1 MEGSRARTLWLGVRF
16 SNGSDLTPIGYWPL
30 ELFTRFTDHAEN
42 IQWGGEIVNLH
53 VFGWHTSTQ
62 MGSGFLPGND
72 KSAYMRD
79 LQTAVSDLKVGA
91 TNTTYYN
98 IEKYSNTCFAYGGP
112 EHGDAVHLSLDII
125 MQVVNAPICNIQV
138 YLFLNIVV
146 NLAMNT
152 TKLGHAHGQSYPF
165 GSSETFVVLALA
177 VVACTAVAPPSLT
190 ITSPEGD
197 IVDCININDQP
208 AFDHPLLRN
217 HFDHPLLRNHTVLEA
232 PTYLPDIDNT
242 IWQVRHGNE
251 TECPKGTIP
260 IRRLNGKAGSRPGQE
275 VTLGHEV

>member
-72 KSAYMRD
+72 KAAYMRD

-112 EHGDAVHLSLDII
+112 EHGDAVHLSLDIVCLHLPNSCGLTTELI
-125 MQVVNAPICNIQV
+125 PSCHEHYKTGARPWTILPIWQ
-138 YLFLNIVV
+138 
-146 NLAMNT
+146 
-152 TKLGHAHGQSYPF
+152 LG
-165 GSSETFVVLALA
+165 
-177 VVACTAVAPPSLT
+177 
-190 ITSPEGD
+190 PEGD

-217 HFDHPLLRNHTVLEA
+217 HFDHPLLRNHTVLKA
-232 PTYLPDIDNT
+232 PAYLPDIDNT
-242 IWQVRHGNE
+242 IWQVWHGNG